1 MPRKSSKDRQRM
13 CRPEDRQYVLL
24 EGRTAGR
31 GVSMPW
37 KPAMVSFLPGHL
49 LSIQA
54 RVRTLTGEVMG
65 RERFQAPSRLCIEYR
80 PCMEYRIFLTII

>member
-1 MPRKSSKDRQRM
+1 
-13 CRPEDRQYVLL
+13 
-24 EGRTAGR
+24 
-31 GVSMPW
+31 MPW
-37 KPAMVSFLPGHL
+37 KPSMVSFLPGHL

-65 RERFQAPSRLCIEYR
+65 REHFQAPSRLCIEYR